1 METLGQG
8 QDDSQEWL
16 LLGAAEKQ
24 EVWEESPS
32 SLACSGFSSW
42 VLSCLERILG
52 NAKDILPSAWEWSQR
67 PRMEE
72 HKMPCSCGLK
82 ILGLSGSPVCVCRAH
97 LPAQFPLVERTSD
110 PHLETSWTLLG
121 LSSQWL
127 AVMGETHFYFDGVEG
142 VRPGN
147 QTGHKSQLH
156 HSPTV

>member
-72 HKMPCSCGLK
+72 HKMGILTRLGRQGEAHPDCGPHPW
-82 ILGLSGSPVCVCRAH
+82 GLLFMTALWLFPPSVREHSVSSTHRCPVPVA
-97 LPAQFPLVERTSD
+97 
-110 PHLETSWTLLG
+110 
-121 LSSQWL
+121 
-127 AVMGETHFYFDGVEG
+127 
-142 VRPGN
+142 
-147 QTGHKSQLH
+147 
-156 HSPTV
+156 

>member
-72 HKMPCSCGLK
+72 HKMS
-82 ILGLSGSPVCVCRAH
+82 RAH

>member
-72 HKMPCSCGLK
+72 HKMGILTRLGRQGEAHPDCGPHPW
-82 ILGLSGSPVCVCRAH
+82 GLLFMTEHICQPSSPWWSAPPTLTWRPPG
-97 LPAQFPLVERTSD
+97 LFLDFPAN
-110 PHLETSWTLLG
+110 G
-121 LSSQWL
+121 LQ
-127 AVMGETHFYFDGVEG
+127 
-142 VRPGN
+142 
-147 QTGHKSQLH
+147 
-156 HSPTV
+156 

>member
-72 HKMPCSCGLK
+72 HKMGILTRLGRQGEAHPDCGPHPW
-82 ILGLSGSPVCVCRAH
+82 GLLFMTEQSTSASPVPLGGAH
-97 LPAQFPLVERTSD
+97 LRPSLGDLLDS
-110 PHLETSWTLLG
+110 SWTFQPMACSNGGNSLL
-121 LSSQWL
+121 
-127 AVMGETHFYFDGVEG
+127 F
-142 VRPGN
+142 
-147 QTGHKSQLH
+147 
-156 HSPTV
+156 